1 MIEGEVMKIALFFI
15 VLLSSYSFAS
25 NIDEERVK
33 RTKEAIE
40 KAIAKE
46 QLYAKEQV
54 FYDSESYDFN
64 HTEINKESLKY
75 IKALEIDDLDMDD
88 VYD

>member
-1 MIEGEVMKIALFFI
+1 MKIIIFFI
-15 VLLSSYSFAS
+15 LLLASHSFAS
-25 NIDEERVK
+25 SIDEERAQ

-40 KAIAKE
+40 RSIAKE
-46 QLYAKEQV
+46 QLYAKERV

-64 HTEINKESLKY
+64 HTKVNEDSLKY
-75 IKALEIDDLDMDD
+75 IIELEIDDLDMDD

>member
-1 MIEGEVMKIALFFI
+1 MKIILFFI
-15 VLLSSYSFAS
+15 VLLASYSFAS
-25 NIDEERVK
+25 NIDKERAQ

-40 KAIAKE
+40 RSIAKE

-54 FYDSESYDFN
+54 FYDSYSYDFN
-64 HTEINKESLKY
+64 HTKINEDSLEH